1 MITWIRDRLP
11 TAADADP
18 FGMVRW
24 NPMLPGMLIPW
35 HEVRTGEVWSRSAA
49 WQENSEHG
57 H

>member
-1 MITWIRDRLP
+1 MISWVRDRLP

-24 NPMLPGMLIPW
+24 DPMLPGMLIRW
-35 HEVRTGEVWSRSAA
+35 DDVRHGETWSRSAA